1 MPTSTKFYSLKEY
14 DEMVV
19 EKNKKYN
26 ELLQEYTIFKNQD
39 HLIKDIYEKDQKIT
53 NPQKENYRLEEK
65 YRDVGLALAE
75 IKGSVDSKIFTQY
88 QNKFNKQEL
97 ITIISQLHKALNKEF
112 SLESGNFVI
121 QRIEYKKAKD
131 YLIVL
136 KQQLN
141 ELKEFKSVF
150 WMKLCGCDDPNEDE
164 LNLENMSEIVC
175 NIHNILKDIH
185 NLTGLINVNHQF
197 I

>member
-1 MPTSTKFYSLKEY
+1 MPTPTNSYSIKEY

-53 NPQKENYRLEEK
+53 NL
-65 YRDVGLALAE
+65 
-75 IKGSVDSKIFTQY
+75 
-88 QNKFNKQEL
+88 
-97 ITIISQLHKALNKEF
+97 
-112 SLESGNFVI
+112 